1 MRRIYKIDLGLLIAA
16 GAIAFVLMAEPGSSK
31 VADGG
36 SVWEAANVSK
46 VGEVVREA
54 FRPADQPGAHG
65 EELSEPDR

>member
-16 GAIAFVLMAEPGSSK
+16 GAIAFVLTAKPGSSK
-31 VADGG
+31 VVDGG
-36 SVWEAANVSK
+36 SVWEAANLSK

-54 FRPADQPGAHG
+54 FGPSDQPGTHG